1 MQVCFCRWQICA
13 FKRGCDTVQVV
24 HHAFSRRTYVFIS
37 EKDTFLV
44 TLNLG
49 CSTKKCRG
57 WFQVFLTGEVRRIS
71 SESTRWCFSTQS
83 RVRFVRSR
91 AASCQTNQN
100 WPKEKSFS
108 KTPTNKKDYCQMNWP
123 QIIFWRHQPNDRNVS
138 KGTKQFEGTT
148 WVIGDISKMRKE

>member
-37 EKDTFLV
+37 KKYTLLV

-49 CSTKKCRG
+49 CSTKK
-57 WFQVFLTGEVRRIS
+57 WFQVFFNWRGQKDKQRIHTVVFFDSVSSKIREKQSCKLSNQPKLT
-71 SESTRWCFSTQS
+71 
-83 RVRFVRSR
+83 
-91 AASCQTNQN
+91 
-100 WPKEKSFS
+100 KEKSFS